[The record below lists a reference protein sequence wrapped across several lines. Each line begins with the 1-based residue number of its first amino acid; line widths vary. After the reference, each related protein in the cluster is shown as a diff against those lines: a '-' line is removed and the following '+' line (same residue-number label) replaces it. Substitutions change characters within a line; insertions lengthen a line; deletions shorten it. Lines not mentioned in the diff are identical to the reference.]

1 MHWAYAVPFPRFP
14 FRFALKVVVYFASH
28 ANAEAKPQL
37 LAQCIIMD
45 LKGVFPVSCALPGD
59 LDWPGVYSVV

>member
-28 ANAEAKPQL
+28 ASAEAKPQL
-37 LAQCIIMD
+37 LAQSIIMD
-45 LKGVFPVSCALPGD
+45 MKGVFPVSE
-59 LDWPGVYSVV
+59 